1 MFIKRQTSGTM
12 SDNKWQRAV
21 ATSGRT
27 SETNGNEWYNKWK
40 WVTKNNNE
48 CQQIIRV
55 QNGYSLF
62 YKEIQN
68 FTVVPKRSF
77 VFLQRNEKFWKLYSD
92 GHLFFYN
99 KTQNFET
106 CYQAV
111 IHNFTTKYRI
121 LKVVPKRPLVFPTRK
136 YEIWSI
142 SFFS

>member
-1 MFIKRQTSGTM
+1 M

-55 QNGYSLF
+55 
-62 YKEIQN
+62 
-68 FTVVPKRSF
+68 PKRLFTFFTRKYKILQLCPNGRSF
-77 VFLQRNEKFWKLYSD
+77 FLQRNEKFWKLYSD